1 MGVGR
6 LCKGIWIG
14 RTGELYLIVWHFSGL
29 YLNCKISM
37 HQYRLEKEWL
47 ESCSVEKDLWVLVN
61 IQLNMRQ

>member
-1 MGVGR
+1 LGVGR

-47 ESCSVEKDLWVLVN
+47 KGCPAEKDMEILAGS
-61 IQLNMRQ
+61 QLNVS